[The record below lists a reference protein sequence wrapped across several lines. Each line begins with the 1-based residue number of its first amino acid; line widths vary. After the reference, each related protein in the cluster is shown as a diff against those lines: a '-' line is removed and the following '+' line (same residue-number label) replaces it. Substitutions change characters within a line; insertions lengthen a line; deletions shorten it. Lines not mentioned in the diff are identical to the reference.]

1 MERGSNNANN
11 FGPFLHSFLS
21 QHMVVNIRVC
31 RVSVGC
37 SKQELCKSE
46 SILLTDQFLWNK
58 LVIHAC
64 QDNFFKEVKLL
75 HTLGSEF
82 L

>member
-1 MERGSNNANN
+1 
-11 FGPFLHSFLS
+11 
-21 QHMVVNIRVC
+21 MVVNIRVC

-58 LVIHAC
+58 LVIHAG

>member
-1 MERGSNNANN
+1 
-11 FGPFLHSFLS
+11 
-21 QHMVVNIRVC
+21 MVVNIRVC

-64 QDNFFKEVKLL
+64 QDNFLRKLNYFIP
-75 HTLGSEF
+75 LGVSSCENHP
-82 L
+82 LMTKAVCC